1 MGSAESITL
10 GTSAAAHEASGGV
23 GGRMG
28 SAGPANEAQ
37 PWGPGPREGAGRGP
51 IMAEG
56 DGTGVASKNLDS
68 VVVWRYRTQNCTS
81 RSI

>member
-1 MGSAESITL
+1 MGSAEAFTL

-28 SAGPANEAQ
+28 SAGPANEA
-37 PWGPGPREGAGRGP
+37 GTREGAGRGP

-56 DGTGVASKNLDS
+56 DATGVASKNLDS